1 MNKAYI
7 HSFHYSRV
15 WVSLIMKSNMTKML
29 ISIFLLV
36 CLIIPIKIYSQV
48 NLVSEKCLTNS
59 PYDDHYASYSHTG
72 ERIVFES
79 NRDGNWEIYL
89 MDSTGMN
96 QKRLTFNDSDDRR
109 PTWHPSGEKIL
120 FESSRS
126 GKNELYLKDLKSLK
140 VKKISNF
147 VKKEPI
153 FGCFSPDGKIIA
165 VSLKES
171 EDISN
176 IVLIDNTGKIIK
188 ELTSENKRSYF
199 PKWSNDGKDIVYF
212 SRKETNN
219 EDDEIYK
226 LNIESGIEKRLT
238 NWPKHNFCPS
248 WSNDNSRI
256 VYVTSMEGIRPE
268 IYIMDSD
275 GNNQV
280 RITHNK
286 DGETL
291 PDWSPNG
298 NKILITAYRNGNFEI
313 CELELHFN

>member
-1 MNKAYI
+1 
-7 HSFHYSRV
+7 
-15 WVSLIMKSNMTKML
+15 MTKML
-29 ISIFLLV
+29 IKILLLV
-36 CLIIPIKIYSQV
+36 YLIIPIKIYSQV
-48 NLVSEKCLTNS
+48 NLINEKCLTKNS
-59 PYDDHYASYSHTG
+59 YDDRFASYSPSG

-89 MDSTGMN
+89 MDSVGMN
-96 QKRLTFNDSDDRR
+96 QQRLTFNDKDDRR
-109 PTWHPSGEKIL
+109 PTWHPSGEIIL

-126 GKNELYLKDLKSLK
+126 GKSELYIKDLKSLK

-147 VKKEPI
+147 VKGEPI

-171 EDISN
+171 DDISN
-176 IVLIDNTGKIIK
+176 IVLVDTTGKIIK
-188 ELTSENKRSYF
+188 ELTSEDKRSYF
-199 PKWSNDGKDIVYF
+199 PKWSKDGKKIVYF

-219 EDDEIYK
+219 KDDEIYI
-226 LNIESGIEKRLT
+226 LNIENGVDKRLT

-275 GNNQV
+275 GSNQV
-280 RITHNK
+280 RITNNK
-286 DGETL
+286 DGDTL

-298 NKILITAYRNGNFEI
+298 NKILITGYRNGNFEI